1 MQEFNQKAEKR
12 LQIIRDLLRDEGY
25 VDIAQ
30 LCGDLKVSEA
40 TIRRDLQYLEKIGEC
55 TRKRGGAIPLFK
67 NSRLEIPYDEKI
79 NTNRDMKRAIAEE
92 AFDLIQDN
100 DSILLDSGS
109 TTFALSQLLP
119 QKERLMVVT
128 NDLLI
133 ATYLAKFPHILTYML
148 GGNVTNQVYSVVSD
162 LSEKFLRTC
171 HFDRVFLGA
180 DAIHPDGTIFN
191 TNMQE
196 VPLKQAMINA
206 GRQVILLVDSS
217 KFKRVGFMKVCSVSE
232 IDIVITDTNIK
243 QSSVVMLESNNV
255 NLITTG
261 KRIL

>member
-1 MQEFNQKAEKR
+1 MQENSQKTEKR

-30 LCGDLKVSEA
+30 LVESLNVSDA
-40 TIRRDLQYLEKIGEC
+40 TIRRDLQYLEKNGEC
-55 TRKRGGAIPLFK
+55 SRKRGGAIPLLR

-79 NTNRDMKRAIAEE
+79 NTNKEVKKAIAKE

-109 TTFALSQLLP
+109 TTFALAQLLP
-119 QKERLMVVT
+119 YKEKLMVVT

-133 ATYLAKFPHILTYML
+133 AAYLAKFPHILTYML
-148 GGNVTNQVYSVVSD
+148 GGNVTNQVYSVVGD
-162 LSEKFLRTC
+162 LSEEFLKTC

-180 DAIHPDGTIFN
+180 DAIHSDGQIFN

-196 VPLKQAMINA
+196 VPLKQAMIRA
-206 GRQVILLVDSS
+206 GRQIILLADSS
-217 KFKRVGFMKVCSVSE
+217 KFKRVGFMKVCNVSD

-243 QSSVVMLESNNV
+243 QSSISMLEENNV
-255 NLITTG
+255 NII
-261 KRIL
+261 KIKME